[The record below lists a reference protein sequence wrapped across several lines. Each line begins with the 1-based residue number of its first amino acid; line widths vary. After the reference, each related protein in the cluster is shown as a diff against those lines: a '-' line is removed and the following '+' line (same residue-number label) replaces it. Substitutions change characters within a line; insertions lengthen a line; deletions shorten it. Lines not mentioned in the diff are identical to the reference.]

1 MPGASLQLTAY
12 GAQDIYLTGNPQITY
27 FKFIYRRH
35 TNFSIESVNIYD
47 NDYDIGMGERIIAK
61 IPLQGELL
69 SSIFLEVVMDISS
82 ITNTYYGYQ
91 LIDYVDFEI
100 GSQLID
106 RQYGEWMA
114 IWCDLNYPIDKLQM
128 LDDMTSST
136 DDTLYIPLQFWF
148 CRNPGLAL
156 PLIALQ
162 YSECRLSIQF
172 KNLSKVVGGANI
184 SSIKIYADYFFLDT
198 DERRLFMNNTHQYL
212 IDQLQRYESKPI
224 ETTQTRFD
232 VDFQFYHPIK
242 ELIWIIHDTSDNV
255 VYDIDNFEK
264 CKNAVLQFNGQD
276 RFSRRDGTYFT
287 KVQRF
292 QYHNGSGANSALP
305 YIHVYSFSLNPS
317 EHQPSGTCN
326 FSRIDN
332 SVLIL
337 NLDTTTLVTNTQYRL
352 IRLYG
357 INYNVLKIINGMG
370 GLAYTS

>member
-1 MPGASLQLTAY
+1 MPGATLQLTAY

-35 TNFSIESVNIYD
+35 SNFSIESINIYD
-47 NDYDIGMGERIIAK
+47 NDYDTGMGSRIITK
-61 IPLQGELL
+61 VPLQGDLL
-69 SSIFLEVVMDISS
+69 SSIFLEVIIDNSNIISS
-82 ITNTYYGYQ
+82 YYGYQ

-114 IWCDLNYPIDKLQM
+114 IWSDLNYTTDKLQM
-128 LDDMTSST
+128 LDDMISST
-136 DDTLYIPLQFWF
+136 NDTLYIPLLFWF
-148 CRNPGLAL
+148 CRNPGLAI

-162 YSECRLSIQF
+162 YNECRLIIQF
-172 KNLSKVVGGANI
+172 KNSSKVIGNPNI

-212 IDQLQRYESKPI
+212 IDQLQIYESKPI
-224 ETTQTRFD
+224 QTTDTRFD
-232 VDFQFYHPIK
+232 IDFHFYHPVK
-242 ELIWIIHDTSDNV
+242 ELIWVIQDTSDNAI
-255 VYDIDNFEK
+255 YDIENFEK
-264 CKNAVLQFNGQD
+264 CKNAVLQLNGQD

-292 QYHNGSGANSALP
+292 QYHNGCGANSGLP
-305 YIHVYSFSLNPS
+305 YIHLYSFSLNPG

-337 NLDTTTLVTNTQYRL
+337 NLDTTTLVSSASYRL

>member
-1 MPGASLQLTAY
+1 MPGAILQLTAY

-35 TNFSIESVNIYD
+35 SNFSIESINIYD
-47 NDYDIGMGERIIAK
+47 NNFDINMGSRIITK
-61 IPLQGELL
+61 VPLQGDLL
-69 SSIFLEVVMDISS
+69 SSIFLEVIMDNSAIVNS
-82 ITNTYYGYQ
+82 YYGYQ

-100 GSQLID
+100 GNQLID

-114 IWCDLNYPIDKLQM
+114 IWSDLNYTTDKLQM
-128 LDDMTSST
+128 LDDMISST
-136 DDTLYIPLQFWF
+136 NDTLYIPLLFWF
-148 CRNPGLAL
+148 CRNPGLAI

-162 YSECRLSIQF
+162 YNECRLIIQF
-172 KNLSKVVGGANI
+172 KNSNKVIGNANI

-198 DERRLFMNNTHQYL
+198 DERRLFMNNSHQYL
-212 IDQLQRYESKPI
+212 IEQIQFNESKI
-224 ETTQTRFD
+224 IQTTDTRYD
-232 VDFQFYHPIK
+232 LDFKFFHPIK
-242 ELIWIIHDTSDNV
+242 ELIWIISDLSDNTP
-255 VYDIDNFEK
+255 YNIENFEK
-264 CKNAVLQFNGQD
+264 CKNVVLQFNGQD

-292 QYHNGSGANSALP
+292 QYHIGAGANSAFP
-305 YIHVYSFSLNPS
+305 YIHIYSFALHPH
-317 EHQPSGTCN
+317 EYQPSGSCN

-332 SVLIL
+332 SIL
-337 NLDTTTLVTNTQYRL
+337 QINLDTSTLVSNTQYRL